1 MAHFRTLLSKRSK
14 KSNTVKTLKDSSV
27 SFLVNVENTFYVDY
41 FCGKNEPN
49 FSSKTFHHFSEDGNR
64 NSFQFKIVC
73 IFERHVNTQRE
84 IFRRQIELTPRQR
97 QQQHRP
103 QRQRRRQRWLGRRQ
117 VYNLYRDVR
126 AIVTAQN

>member
-1 MAHFRTLLSKRSK
+1 MFGKNKNKQKEGGVGPLSDTFIKEVK
-14 KSNTVKTLKDSSV
+14 KIEHRQDLEGQFSSV

-84 IFRRQIELTPRQR
+84 NFRRQIELTPRQR

-103 QRQRRRQRWLGRRQ
+103 QRQRRRQRWLG
-117 VYNLYRDVR
+117 
-126 AIVTAQN
+126 

>member
-1 MAHFRTLLSKRSK
+1 M
-14 KSNTVKTLKDSSV
+14 
-27 SFLVNVENTFYVDY
+27 
-41 FCGKNEPN
+41 
-49 FSSKTFHHFSEDGNR
+49 
-64 NSFQFKIVC
+64 
-73 IFERHVNTQRE
+73 NTQRE
-84 IFRRQIELTPRQR
+84 IFQRQIELTPRQR